1 MQDTDRLQVANAFI
15 KARSEQHFLYLHFC
29 SVLLIYICSAW
40 QFSAKNPA
48 SLLLQNGFVNEVHRK
63 HIVHID
69 LRSV

>member
-1 MQDTDRLQVANAFI
+1 LQVVNAFK
-15 KARSEQHFLYLHFC
+15 KARFEQHFLCLPFR

-48 SLLLQNGFVNEVHRK
+48 SVLLQNGFVNEVHLK
-63 HIVHID
+63 HSVHID